1 MNTRNAY
8 FDNAKF
14 VLIFLVVFG
23 HMISPYR
30 TDSSGMLS
38 IYHFIFIFHMPV
50 FILLAGYFSK
60 NFHKRILQKIF
71 TKVALPYL
79 AFQTIYTLYY
89 SVLYTDETYTLQYLV
104 PRWAMWFLLSL
115 IFGN

>member
-60 NFHKRILQKIF
+60 KIFHKKALLQKN
-71 TKVALPYL
+71 
-79 AFQTIYTLYY
+79 IYKGG
-89 SVLYTDETYTLQYLV
+89 SS
-104 PRWAMWFLLSL
+104 LLSFPNYL
-115 IFGN
+115 YPLL

>member
-1 MNTRNAY
+1 MSTRNAY

-30 TDSSGMLS
+30 TDSEGMLS

-60 NFHKRILQKIF
+60 NFHKKGYY
-71 TKVALPYL
+71 KKSLPK
-79 AFQTIYTLYY
+79 
-89 SVLYTDETYTLQYLV
+89 
-104 PRWAMWFLLSL
+104 WLSL
-115 IFGN
+115 T